1 MKIGDCTLQNISNVR
16 KCAQQEDVY
25 FCDIEISFAEGFPFE
40 KVMYCARSDD
50 FALTG
55 RWVYQQIIDGNFE
68 GEIVQLLPDT
78 DAATGLPLPPPHNS
92 TDIVAEI
99 L

>member
-16 KCAQQEDVY
+16 KCAHQEDVY

-40 KVMYCARSDD
+40 KVLYCARSDD
-50 FALTG
+50 FAPTG
-55 RWVYQQIIDGNFE
+55 KWVYQQIISGGFE
-68 GEIVQLLPDT
+68 GEITQLLPNT
-78 DAATGLPLPPPHNS
+78 DPATGLPYPVPTKSTEIS
-92 TDIVAEI
+92 TDI